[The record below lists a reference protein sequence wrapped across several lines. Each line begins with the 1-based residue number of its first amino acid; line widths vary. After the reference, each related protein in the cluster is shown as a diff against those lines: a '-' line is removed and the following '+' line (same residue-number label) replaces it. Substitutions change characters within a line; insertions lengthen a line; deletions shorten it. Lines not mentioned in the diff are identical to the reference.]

1 LRAQFSC
8 SLILV
13 FQLSCLLMHRTM
25 VGVLTRL
32 HADDVEYIVS
42 FASLWLKE
50 NTPEWKKEALASKE
64 TAFFLVGTSL
74 YATNSKALTT
84 LLATK
89 GIGRAGMRVVRWS
102 ARLLGFSCDIVYR
115 PGAVVFSGLPSVYGG
130 LLNSF

>member
-1 LRAQFSC
+1 VAERKYS
-8 SLILV
+8 
-13 FQLSCLLMHRTM
+13 R
-25 VGVLTRL
+25 
-32 HADDVEYIVS
+32 VE
-42 FASLWLKE
+42 
-50 NTPEWKKEALASKE
+50 KKEALASKE

-102 ARLLGFSCDIVYR
+102 ARLLGFSYDIVYR
-115 PGAVVFSGLPSVYGG
+115 PGAAVFSGLPSVYGG